1 MTKRQKNNLEIGRR
15 IKFYRLKSGL
25 TQQQMAAKLGIAQG
39 QISDYEAGKVAVP
52 IDLLG
57 YMADMLNVSVAV
69 LDDSL
74 LQIPFFRDGFADC
87 KKSPDTEKT
96 IRESVENFRRK
107 VMDAVMDSD
116 WIPARKARHTRL
128 LKIFPKMSDGT
139 TGFFPRL
146 SSSLSGDVCKPV

>member
-116 WIPARKARHTRL
+116 LDPGSKSTAYQIIKNLPETE
-128 LKIFPKMSDGT
+128 
-139 TGFFPRL
+139 
-146 SSSLSGDVCKPV
+146 

>member
-87 KKSPDTEKT
+87 KKSPDAEKK

-116 WIPARKARHTRL
+116 LDPGSKSTAYQIIKNLPENE
-128 LKIFPKMSDGT
+128 
-139 TGFFPRL
+139 
-146 SSSLSGDVCKPV
+146 

>member
-1 MTKRQKNNLEIGRR
+1 MTKRQKNNQEIGRR
-15 IKFYRLKSGL
+15 IKFYRLKCSL
-25 TQQQMAAKLGIAQG
+25 TQQQMAVKLGIAQG

-74 LQIPFFRDGFADC
+74 LQIPFFRDGFADS
-87 KKSPDTEKT
+87 KQSPDTEKT
-96 IRESVENFRRK
+96 IRDSIESFRRR

-116 WIPARKARHTRL
+116 LDPGSKSKAYQII
-128 LKIFPKMSDGT
+128 K
-139 TGFFPRL
+139 
-146 SSSLSGDVCKPV
+146 SLPEND